1 MKGTLKNMTEIPQ
14 VIQIQDIVIQSRIR
28 KDLGDIPGLAN
39 SIKENGLIEP
49 IVLTHDW
56 YPTETNLDGIE
67 TDPDKLYNP
76 IPYIKLVAGE
86 RRLTALKSLGIQEL
100 IHAVHYVW
108 RSELESNDPKKKLLF
123 SAIEMEENVR
133 RKDLSWQE
141 QVLGKAKLLAIMQ
154 EIYGEPTQ
162 GRPSE
167 AQKSSSQPGFGVRK
181 LAAMLGESAA
191 QTSEDLSLASLLDK
205 VPSLKSEANREDAR
219 RKFTSEAI
227 KALISMKTT
236 TKPIDESFATMYQGS
251 FLDNIHNVPDESVD
265 LIYTDLP
272 YGVNLDV
279 MDKHQ
284 VTELDYDD
292 ARIVIVGMLENIARE
307 SYRILKN
314 DRFAVFWFGFN
325 YYKELFDALT
335 LYGFEVNPVPFIWL
349 KNTSSAMLPLLL
361 YANSYEQALVIR
373 KGVPRFIRP
382 GQKNSAGFQSET
394 SKLHIAQQPVELVKR
409 FIEDMTLPDATV
421 VDLMCGSG
429 TTGVAALELGRKA
442 ILFEQDKAIF
452 DYAKV
457 RIEDTIKRIKK

>member
-1 MKGTLKNMTEIPQ
+1 MEIPQ
-14 VIQIQDIVIQSRIR
+14 TIHVQDITVSNRIR
-28 KDLGDIPGLAN
+28 KDLGDILGLAN

-49 IVLTHDW
+49 IVLAHD
-56 YPTETNLDGIE
+56 YKHIDEECDVAEIF
-67 TDPDKLYNP
+67 
-76 IPYIKLVAGE
+76 IKLVAGE
-86 RRLTALKSLGIQEL
+86 RRLTAMKSLGMTEL
-100 IHAVHYVW
+100 IHATHYIW
-108 RSELESNDPKKKLLF
+108 RSELESDDPKKRLLF

-141 QVLGKAKLLAIMQ
+141 QVIGKAKLLAIMQ

-167 AQKSSSQPGFGVRK
+167 AQKASNQPGFGVRK

-191 QTSEDLSLASLLDK
+191 QTSEDLNLAALLDK

-227 KALISMKTT
+227 KALISMKTST
-236 TKPIDESFATMYQGS
+236 VPIDNTFARMYQGN
-251 FLDNIHNVPDESVD
+251 FIDHVYEFIVGESVD
-265 LIYTDLP
+265 LVYIDLP
-272 YGVNLDV
+272 YGVNLDK

-284 VTELDYDD
+284 STKLEYEDT
-292 ARIVIVGMLENIARE
+292 RPTIVRMLEDVARE

-349 KNTSSAMLPLLL
+349 KNTGSTQLPLLL
-361 YANSYEQALVIR
+361 YANSYEQALVVR

-382 GQKNSAGFQSET
+382 GQKNSAMFPAEQ

-409 FIEDMTLPDATV
+409 FIMDMTMPDATV
-421 VDLMCGSG
+421 CDLMCGSG

-442 ILFEQDKAIF
+442 ILFEQDKSIY
-452 DYAKV
+452 DYAKM
-457 RIEDTIKRIKK
+457 RIEDTIEKVKKP